1 MCRSACKGFRK
12 YKGKLMK
19 KYLYDYIKN
28 IDLILKENKK
38 VDYKK
43 LKEEHLIKIKF
54 FQHERLIHLIVTLFY
69 ALFNF
74 LVFSF
79 IKIFLP
85 FIFIALILL
94 VFLIFYVVH
103 YFRLE
108 NGVQYLY
115 KQYDLIN
122 ERIKK

>member
-1 MCRSACKGFRK
+1 
-12 YKGKLMK
+12 MK

-69 ALFNF
+69 ALFTF
-74 LVFSF
+74 IVFSF
-79 IKIFLP
+79 IKIFLL

-115 KQYDLIN
+115 KQYDFIN